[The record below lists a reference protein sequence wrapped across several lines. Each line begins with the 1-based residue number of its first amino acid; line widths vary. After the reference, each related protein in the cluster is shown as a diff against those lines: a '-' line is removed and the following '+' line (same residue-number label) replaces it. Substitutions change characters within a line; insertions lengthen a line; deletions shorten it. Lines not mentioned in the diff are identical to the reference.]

1 MSPDF
6 VILNLLKQYLF
17 MEILNAE
24 QINTKIKRL
33 AIEILEE
40 HYTDDKC
47 FLAGINKNGLR
58 FSTLLLEELNQIRPG
73 TFHLLNIKL
82 NPANPLQTPVMT
94 DTDIAVL
101 NGQKV
106 ILIDDVANTGRTL
119 WYAAKP
125 LMDVIPATLEVAVLI
140 DRKHKSYP
148 IHVNYVGLSLA
159 TTAMENIKVD
169 LNENKMKVIL
179 E

>member
-1 MSPDF
+1 ME
-6 VILNLLKQYLF
+6 VLNR
-17 MEILNAE
+17 N

-40 HYTDDKC
+40 HYNDNNC
-47 FLAGINKNGLR
+47 YLAGINNNGFRFASLLMDELCRLR
-58 FSTLLLEELNQIRPG
+58 AN
-73 TFHLLNIKL
+73 TFHLINIKL
-82 NPANPLQTPVMT
+82 NPANPLQTPVMV
-94 DTDIAVL
+94 DTDINIL

-125 LMDVIPATLEVAVLI
+125 LMDIIPATIEVAVLV

-159 TTAMENIKVD
+159 TTAMENIKVNLD
-169 LNENKMKVIL
+169 EDTMNVLL

>member
-1 MSPDF
+1 
-6 VILNLLKQYLF
+6 
-17 MEILNAE
+17 MEILNAD
-24 QINTKIKRL
+24 QIATKIKRL

-40 HYTDDKC
+40 HYTDEKC

-58 FSTLLLEELNQIRPG
+58 FANLLLAELHQIKPH
-73 TFHLLNIKL
+73 TFQLLNIKL
-82 NPANPLQTPVMT
+82 NPAHPLQVPVMVN
-94 DTDIAVL
+94 TDISL
-101 NGQKV
+101 LDGRKV

-125 LMDVIPATLEVAVLI
+125 LMEVIPSKLEVAVLI

-169 LNENKMKVIL
+169 LNENSMKVIL